1 MVKLHCTVP
10 SDPFPFLSLDG
21 LHFFSFWAVWL
32 PAPGAVVPDAWLGST
47 PPTNSPY
54 TQGLDVLLVMFFQ
67 YTVILPDSQALL
79 QSHHLHILYLLLP
92 LSNSTLIF
100 SLLTSITVS
109 HQLSLQNNFTSA
121 AMLPHPIFFPF
132 RNCGFPLISWYSNFI
147 VYSQDAFQ
155 LYPTFLCIYHSP
167 CMQFP
172 ISCSSWT
179 VCLLISM
186 IFS

>member
-121 AMLPHPIFFPF
+121 AMLPILFFFLSETVDFLLSLDIVTSLSTHKMPSSSIPLSSASITHP
-132 RNCGFPLISWYSNFI
+132 
-147 VYSQDAFQ
+147 V
-155 LYPTFLCIYHSP
+155 
-167 CMQFP
+167 
-172 ISCSSWT
+172 CSSQYPAPPELY
-179 VCLLISM
+179 VC
-186 IFS
+186 